1 MDVKTL
7 QSEILELKKEKN
19 ALLLVHNYQREEIQE
34 IADHLGDSL
43 ALSRLAAKAKEDLIV
58 FCGVRF
64 MAESAKILAPDKR
77 VLLPRQDA
85 GCPMADM
92 VTPEDLQAFK
102 TVHPDAVVVA
112 YVNTNADVKA
122 EADVCCT
129 SANALK
135 VVKNIKADKIIMVPD
150 RNLAMYVQRFVDKE
164 VIPWDGYCYVHRRF
178 EHETVRRAK
187 NSRKD
192 AVLLVHPE
200 CDPDVIDLADCV
212 ESTDGMVRRAKNTDE
227 TSLLIGTEEGLIQ
240 RLRRENPG
248 KEIYSAG
255 PSLLCF
261 NMKKTTL
268 QDVYNSLR
276 HEQYEVEVPEEVRI
290 KAKKALDEMLK
301 YV

>member
-7 QSEILELKKEKN
+7 QSEILELKRRKN

-43 ALSRLAAKAKEDLIV
+43 ALSRLAANAEEDIIV

-64 MAESAKILAPDKR
+64 MAESAKILAPDKK
-77 VLLPRQDA
+77 VLIPRKDA

-92 VTPEDLQAFK
+92 VTPEDLRAFK
-102 TVHPDAVVVA
+102 AVHPDAVVVA

-129 SANALK
+129 SANALE
-135 VVKNIKADKIIMVPD
+135 VVKNIEADKIIMVPD
-150 RNLAMYVQRFVDKE
+150 RNLAQYVQRFVDKE

-178 EHETVRRAK
+178 EHEAVKRAK
-187 NSRKD
+187 DFRKD

-200 CDPDVIDLADCV
+200 CDPDVIDLADGV
-212 ESTDGMVRRAKNTDE
+212 ESTDGMVRRAKSTNDRA
-227 TSLLIGTEEGLIQ
+227 LLIGTEEGLIR

-255 PSLLCF
+255 SSLMCF

-268 QDVYNSLR
+268 QDVYDSLR
-276 HEQYEVEVPEEVRI
+276 YEQYEVNVPEEVRS
-290 KAKKALDEMLK
+290 KARRALDEMLK

>member
-7 QSEILELKKEKN
+7 QSKILELKTEKN

-43 ALSRLAAKAKEDLIV
+43 ALSRLAASASEDIIV

-64 MAESAKILAPDKR
+64 MAESAKILAPDKKI
-77 VLLPRQDA
+77 LLPRPDA

-92 VTPEDLQAFK
+92 VTPEDLKAFK
-102 TVHPDAVVVA
+102 AVHPDAVVVA
-112 YVNTNADVKA
+112 YVNTSADVKA

-135 VVKNIKADKIIMVPD
+135 VVKNIEGDKIIMVPD
-150 RNLAMYVQRFVDKE
+150 RNLAAYVQRFVDKE
-164 VIPWDGYCYVHRRF
+164 IIPWDGYCYVHRRF
-178 EHETVRRAK
+178 EKNTVKKAK
-187 NSRKD
+187 ESKEG
-192 AVLLVHPE
+192 AVLVVHPE
-200 CDPDVIDLADCV
+200 CDPDVIDQADGV
-212 ESTDGMVRRAKNTDE
+212 ESTDGMVRVAKSNDQ
-227 TSLLIGTEEGLIQ
+227 TSLLIGTEEGLVR

-255 PSLLCF
+255 PPLMCY

-268 QDVYNSLR
+268 QDVYDSLR
-276 HEQYEVEVPEEVRI
+276 FEQHEVEVPERI
-290 KAKKALDEMLK
+290 RTRAKKALDEMLK
-301 YV
+301 HV